1 MTFRTS
7 ASSVTNSG
15 AHCRPLSRLRKGVST
30 GLAAGTFLT
39 LAACSGGGS
48 SSVPGVGGIPGVSEG
63 PGAHDVGLILPL
75 TGRNA
80 AYGTR
85 MRDAAKLALSA
96 KGSPALDVHDTN
108 APGGAEQ
115 AARDALARGD
125 AILLGPLTATETSA
139 AAPLA
144 VNAGKPELAFTS
156 DSTQARPGVWVMGLT
171 PEQQVRRMVD
181 AARATGRRTFAA
193 FLPDNAFGH
202 AMGDGLARACR
213 DAGLKDPQIVF
224 HTMDA
229 QNIDDGLK
237 TLSAIETR
245 QPAAPPAVDVPTGPS
260 AIDPTGE
267 AAPNAATPDVTPP
280 TLSPTAGAPAGAAVP
295 AAQAVP
301 VPPPP
306 FDALVLA
313 DTGLELGRVITALQ
327 ADHVDSSQVQIMG
340 PALWKAF
347 DGKLGALHGA
357 WYAASDAHDR
367 MGYVAQYRALYKQA
381 PSPVTDFAY
390 DAAALAGSLIR
401 QGGVTTDALTRPDG
415 YMGVDGLFRLRPDG
429 HVTRAL
435 AIYQIQRG
443 GGARIVVPAS
453 RDVAI
458 RPS

>member
-1 MTFRTS
+1 M
-7 ASSVTNSG
+7 
-15 AHCRPLSRLRKGVST
+15 SRLRKGVST

-48 SSVPGVGGIPGVSEG
+48 SSVPGVGGVPGVSEG

-80 AYGTR
+80 AYGAR

-108 APGGAEQ
+108 GPGGAEQ
-115 AARDALARGD
+115 AARDALTRGD
-125 AILLGPLTATETSA
+125 AILLGPLTATETGLV
-139 AAPLA
+139 APLA

-224 HTMDA
+224 HTMDV

-237 TLSAIETR
+237 SLSAIETR
-245 QPAAPPAVDVPTGPS
+245 QPAAPTPAPTPADVPTGPS
-260 AIDPTGE
+260 AIDPTG
-267 AAPNAATPDVTPP
+267 AGSLDATSSTSASPAPSVTPP
-280 TLSPTAGAPAGAAVP
+280 GTPDAGTTP
-295 AAQAVP
+295 AAQPVP

-327 ADHVDSSQVQIMG
+327 ADHIDSSQVQIMG

-357 WYAASDAHDR
+357 WYAAPDAHDR
-367 MGYVAQYRALYKQA
+367 MGYVAQYRAIYRQA
-381 PSPVTDFAY
+381 PSPVSDFAY

-401 QGGVTTDALTRPDG
+401 QGGVTTEALTRPDG

-458 RPS
+458 HPG

>member
-1 MTFRTS
+1 M
-7 ASSVTNSG
+7 TNSG

-48 SSVPGVGGIPGVSEG
+48 SSVPGVGGVPGVSEG

-80 AYGTR
+80 AYGLR

-115 AARDALARGD
+115 AARDALSRGD

-144 VNAGKPELAFTS
+144 VNAGKAELAFTS

-213 DAGLKDPQIVF
+213 DAGLKEPQIVF
-224 HTMDA
+224 HTMDT

-245 QPAAPPAVDVPTGPS
+245 QPAAPEPAPTDVPAGPS

-267 AAPNAATPDVTPP
+267 TAPNPAGTAETGATPPATLGATP
-280 TLSPTAGAPAGAAVP
+280 APAP
-295 AAQAVP
+295 QAVP

-327 ADHVDSSQVQIMG
+327 ADHIDSSQVQIMG

-357 WYAASDAHDR
+357 WYAAPDAHDR
-367 MGYVAQYRALYKQA
+367 MGYVAQYRALYRQA

-401 QGGVTTDALTRPDG
+401 QGGVTTQALTRADG